1 MGGAL
6 EPMTYSCS
14 MVTVL
19 RVFIK
24 DLFSG
29 NNKWVGQGKRS
40 GRSEGEGEG
49 RGERGKGREGRGGR
63 EQEREGEGG
72 KGREGRKGREGTGE
86 GRKGQREGIRDR
98 QG

>member
-40 GRSEGEGEG
+40 GRSEGEG
-49 RGERGKGREGRGGR
+49 RK
-63 EQEREGEGG
+63 EGE
-72 KGREGRKGREGTGE
+72 EGTGE
-86 GRKGQREGIRDR
+86 GRTGQREGIRDR